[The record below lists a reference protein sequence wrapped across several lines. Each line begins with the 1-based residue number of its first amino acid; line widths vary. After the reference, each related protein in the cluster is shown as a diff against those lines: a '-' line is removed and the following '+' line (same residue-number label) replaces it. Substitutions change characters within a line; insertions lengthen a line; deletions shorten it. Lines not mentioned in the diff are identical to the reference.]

1 MHCPEIISNIIKT
14 SDIVKLHAYHK
25 IALAMAASTP
35 FKFFNCLIVYFF
47 YLLSVKYMPV
57 SY

>member
-1 MHCPEIISNIIKT
+1 MSYIETFVSRKRHCPEVIGNIIKT

-35 FKFFNCLIVYFF
+35 F
-47 YLLSVKYMPV
+47 
-57 SY
+57 